1 MRPADGGDEVEPDV
15 VPPVGDDTVVSAGR
29 ERGRRRARSRSASVP
44 VPRTVLLAGIAGVVA
59 SLAVG
64 IAVGGSLL
72 GAPPAAEAVAAPAPT
87 PTVTVTAEETQE
99 PVLTGPVPEPAR
111 LEVPSLGID
120 SSLID
125 LFVAEDGT
133 MGVPKTAEQIGWWED
148 GPLPGEPGASLIAAH
163 VSLGGEPG
171 AFAELGTVSVGA
183 DVVVDR
189 VDGTTATYVVTS
201 VEQFAKDEFP
211 EERVYSYDGPT
222 RLHLVTCGGA
232 INPDNG
238 HYLDNVVVFADLVSD
253 TRAPTDA

>member
-1 MRPADGGDEVEPDV
+1 MRPADGGDEVERDLSPY
-15 VPPVGDDTVVSAGR
+15 VGGDEVAPA
-29 ERGRRRARSRSASVP
+29 EQAPRRAGSRSSAVA
-44 VPRTVLLAGIAGVVA
+44 VPRPVLIAGIAAVVV

-64 IAVGGSLL
+64 IAVWVSLL
-72 GAPPAAEAVAAPAPT
+72 GDPPPAEAVAAPAPT
-87 PTVTVTAEETQE
+87 VTVTAQESQE
-99 PVLTGPVPEPAR
+99 PLPATGPVPEPAR
-111 LEVPSLGID
+111 LEIPSLGID

-171 AFAELGTVSVGA
+171 AFAELDALAVGA
-183 DVVVDR
+183 EVVVDR
-189 VDGTTATYVVTS
+189 VDGSTATYPVTS
-201 VEQFAKDEFP
+201 VEQFPKDEFP

-222 RLHLVTCGGA
+222 RLHLVTCGGQ
-232 INPDNG
+232 IDPDTG
-238 HYLDNVVVFADLVSD
+238 HYDDNVVVFADLVSD

>member
-1 MRPADGGDEVEPDV
+1 V
-15 VPPVGDDTVVSAGR
+15 
-29 ERGRRRARSRSASVP
+29 
-44 VPRTVLLAGIAGVVA
+44 
-59 SLAVG
+59 SLAAG
-64 IAVGGSLL
+64 IAVGASLL
-72 GAPPAAEAVAAPAPT
+72 GGPPPAEAVAAPAPT
-87 PTVTVTAEETQE
+87 VTVTVGAGETTQE

-189 VDGTTATYVVTS
+189 VDGSTATYVVTS
-201 VEQFAKDEFP
+201 VEQFAKSEFP

-238 HYLDNVVVFADLVSD
+238 HFLDNVVVFADLVSD